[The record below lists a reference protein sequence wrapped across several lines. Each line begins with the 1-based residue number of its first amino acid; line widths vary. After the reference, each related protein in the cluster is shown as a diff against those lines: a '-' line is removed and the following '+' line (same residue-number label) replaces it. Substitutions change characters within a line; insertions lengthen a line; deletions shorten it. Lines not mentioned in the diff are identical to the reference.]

1 MKNFK
6 QYFVTT
12 IGMGILTIYYVSRF
26 FEIDVNYLFQITIF
40 ILSVC
45 LLIKLFY
52 WYNISKSSERE
63 NLLRFSFLVLTY
75 FLPIYM
81 IIQEPTLIID
91 ITILKISFLI
101 IFIFA
106 FIGILIER
114 HLFILKKNFEFEL
127 KKITKDLDEILAISP
142 EYKSKETGLMQFV
155 VLFWIFDKIK
165 NERI

>member
-6 QYFVTT
+6 QYFVTL
-12 IGMGILTIYYVSRF
+12 IGMLFLTIYSVSSF
-26 FEIDVNYLFQITIF
+26 FEIDFNYLFYITIF
-40 ILSVC
+40 VMSVC
-45 LLIKLFY
+45 LLIKIFY

-63 NLLRFSFLVLTY
+63 NILRFSFLVLTY

-91 ITILKISFLI
+91 MTILKISYFI

-114 HLFILKKNFEFEL
+114 YLFIV
-127 KKITKDLDEILAISP
+127 
-142 EYKSKETGLMQFV
+142 KE
-155 VLFWIFDKIK
+155 KIK
-165 NERI
+165 ESL

>member
-6 QYFVTT
+6 QYFITY
-12 IGMGILTIYYVSRF
+12 IGMGLLTIYYASRF
-26 FEIDVNYLFQITIF
+26 FEINFDYLFHITIF

-45 LLIKLFY
+45 LLLKLFY

-63 NLLRFSFLVLTY
+63 NLLRFSFIVLTY

-91 ITILKISFLI
+91 LTILKISYVI
-101 IFIFA
+101 IFTFA

-114 HLFILKKNFEFEL
+114 YLFTI
-127 KKITKDLDEILAISP
+127 
-142 EYKSKETGLMQFV
+142 KENL
-155 VLFWIFDKIK
+155 
-165 NERI
+165 

>member
-6 QYFVTT
+6 QYFVTL
-12 IGMGILTIYYVSRF
+12 IGMLFLTIYSVSSF
-26 FEIDVNYLFQITIF
+26 FEIDFNYLFYITIF
-40 ILSVC
+40 VMSVC
-45 LLIKLFY
+45 LLIKIFY

-63 NLLRFSFLVLTY
+63 NFLSFSFLVLTY

-91 ITILKISFLI
+91 MTILKISYLI

-114 HLFILKKNFEFEL
+114 YLFIV
-127 KKITKDLDEILAISP
+127 
-142 EYKSKETGLMQFV
+142 KE
-155 VLFWIFDKIK
+155 KIK
-165 NERI
+165 ESL

>member
-6 QYFVTT
+6 QYFVTL
-12 IGMGILTIYYVSRF
+12 IGMLFLTIYSVSSF
-26 FEIDVNYLFQITIF
+26 FEIDFNYLFYITIF
-40 ILSVC
+40 VMSVC
-45 LLIKLFY
+45 LLIKIFY

-63 NLLRFSFLVLTY
+63 NFLRFSFLVLTY

-91 ITILKISFLI
+91 MTILKISYLI

-114 HLFILKKNFEFEL
+114 YLFI
-127 KKITKDLDEILAISP
+127 I
-142 EYKSKETGLMQFV
+142 KE
-155 VLFWIFDKIK
+155 KIK
-165 NERI
+165 ESL